1 MKKALLFLVFAVV
14 CGLSAGAQ
22 EFNQYQGRSI
32 EPLQDV
38 FVRPLTVDMQLIKTE
53 RQSYGPYHF
62 NVEVNKMSVGDIE
75 TIKINAIYLA
85 SEEEDADMIVATTF
99 RIQTPKKGGGLDVIV
114 NGYPVKYINWR
125 SFGRSIDGKSQMDE
139 DYLWISSLLNAV
151 QIRPKDGGEKKDA
164 SVKKN

>member
-1 MKKALLFLVFAVV
+1 MKKVLISLFVAVLF
-14 CGLSAGAQ
+14 GLSAGAQ

-38 FVRPLTVDMQLIKTE
+38 FVRPLTVDMKLLKTE

-62 NVEVNKMSVGDIE
+62 PVEVNKMTVGDIE

-85 SEEEDADMIVATTF
+85 SEEEGADMIVATTF
-99 RIQTPKKGGGLDVIV
+99 RIQTPKKGGGLDVVV
-114 NGYPVKYINWR
+114 NGYPVQYINWR
-125 SFGRSIDGKSQMDE
+125 PFGRTIDGKAQMEE
-139 DYLWISSLLNAV
+139 DYKWISSLLNAV
-151 QIRPKDGGEKKDA
+151 EIRPKDGGEKKDA